1 MLNTKEGKGEGEGF
15 NSLVFFFHSSSLQN
29 GKLLFLD
36 LTMIAAKKKKIIW
49 LFVFFPFGLSSLIQ
63 KKKFLDV
70 IFNIPYRIIPV
81 LKS

>member
-36 LTMIAAKKKKIIW
+36 LTMIAAKKKKKNNLALRFLPFW
-49 LFVFFPFGLSSLIQ
+49 PLFFDT
-63 KKKFLDV
+63 KEK
-70 IFNIPYRIIPV
+70 IFRCDF
-81 LKS
+81 

>member
-36 LTMIAAKKKKIIW
+36 LTMIAAKKKKKKLALCFIPFW
-49 LFVFFPFGLSSLIQ
+49 PLLFDT
-63 KKKFLDV
+63 KEK
-70 IFNIPYRIIPV
+70 IFRCDF
-81 LKS
+81 

>member
-36 LTMIAAKKKKIIW
+36 LTMIAAKKKKKKLALYFIPFW
-49 LFVFFPFGLSSLIQ
+49 PLLFDT
-63 KKKFLDV
+63 KEK
-70 IFNIPYRIIPV
+70 IFRCDF
-81 LKS
+81 